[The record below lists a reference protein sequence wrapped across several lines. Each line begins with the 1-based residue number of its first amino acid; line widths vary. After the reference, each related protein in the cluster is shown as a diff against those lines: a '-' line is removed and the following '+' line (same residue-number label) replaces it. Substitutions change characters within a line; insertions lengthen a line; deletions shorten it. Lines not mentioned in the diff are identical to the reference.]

1 MLLVLLAG
9 CSSLPRTNGLLE
21 CDTDKFKNQADVDLF
36 NAAKVGDV
44 QNLKAALSDKANM
57 NSADRLGQTAL
68 MWAGWNG
75 HEEIIKELVRHN
87 DALMA
92 SKKKKGEPLKYN
104 APSQEKYN
112 ALFCVVMSN
121 SFRKDAALSCM
132 KLLLEKEPRLLFMT
146 DQYNETCLHKA
157 VRSRNEEYL
166 KFFLERL
173 KKEKKEKMVKMIEQK
188 NTFSETPLIL
198 AVKLQQLDMVNQLV
212 KLSDINVRDAYEK
225 SLPVIAFDGGKGNY
239 NVYLAVMQERLRRI
253 IEEEKQKPENSVKG
267 RTHSREDAELFEA
280 LNAVNSMRT
289 SAYITPYYIVY
300 NKIRDGALSPE
311 ELDDKF
317 FHEAEDKFFSL
328 LTKNSLT
335 QDDIRSVKE
344 QLYAMPAL
352 MQLRQYDK
360 RLDMQKT
367 ALQLCIENG
376 NIDLF
381 NTIFKELKMNR
392 VPAVAS
398 GCGNYLIYAI
408 LKNRPDI
415 IKMLLE
421 HRASG
426 KVCPQ
431 ELMASYHTFS
441 PDLSAFKTGNPV
453 VQFLR
458 TDKLRNNESL
468 LRSIL
473 SYYKTEF
480 SGNPNYAG
488 QIFEVALECGD
499 EKLVDLI
506 TQYEG
511 FYRIEKVFGGR
522 PLQFELFEKG
532 YYKTLKSFIEQGNL
546 KFKWKDTKN
555 GGVDFKTVL
564 EKQIENPADEKD
576 KESAQEILD
585 LLYEKGLDRESRI
598 LGGLN
603 NFW

>member
-44 QNLKAALSDKANM
+44 QNLKAALSDKADLNA
-57 NSADRLGQTAL
+57 ADRLGQTAL

-157 VRSRNEEYL
+157 VRSGNEEYL

-239 NVYLAVMQERLRRI
+239 NVYLAIMQERLHRI
-253 IEEEKQKPENSVKG
+253 IEKEKQASESASKTRIEL
-267 RTHSREDAELFEA
+267 REDAELFEA
-280 LNAVNSMRT
+280 MNAVNSMRT
-289 SAYITPYYIVY
+289 AAYITPFYVVY
-300 NKIRDGALSPE
+300 NKFRDGALNPE
-311 ELDDKF
+311 ELDDSF
-317 FHEAEDKFFSL
+317 FHEAEKKFFSI

-335 QDDIRSVKE
+335 QADISSVKE
-344 QLYAMPAL
+344 QLYGMPAL
-352 MQLRQYDK
+352 MQSRQYDE

-441 PDLSAFKTGNPV
+441 PDLSEFKTGNPV

-458 TDKLRNNESL
+458 TDS
-468 LRSIL
+468 LRSNRDLLENIL

-480 SGNPNYAG
+480 SSNPNYAG
-488 QIFEVALECGD
+488 QIFEAALECGD
-499 EKLVDLI
+499 EKLISRL
-506 TQYEG
+506 TKYEG
-511 FYRIEKVFGGR
+511 FYCIEKVFGGR
-522 PLQFELFEKG
+522 PLQFELFERK
-532 YYKTLKSFIEQGNL
+532 YFDTLKLFIEHGNL
-546 KFKWKDTKN
+546 KFHWKDTKDS
-555 GGVDFKTVL
+555 GITFRKLL
-564 EKQIENPADEKD
+564 EDHENDPRAK
-576 KESAQEILD
+576 EILD
-585 LLYEKGLDRESRI
+585 LLYEKGIFTENQFIDEL
-598 LGGLN
+598 LN
-603 NFW
+603 LVQ